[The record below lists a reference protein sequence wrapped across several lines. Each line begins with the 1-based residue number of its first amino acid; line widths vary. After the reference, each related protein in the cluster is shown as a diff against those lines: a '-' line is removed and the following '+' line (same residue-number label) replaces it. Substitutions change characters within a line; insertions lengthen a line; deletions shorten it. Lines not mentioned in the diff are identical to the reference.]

1 MAASPAFAATP
12 KVGAG
17 IVPATLDTSL
27 TAPANVTTIFTG
39 GTNGSKVEE
48 IVLQGIATTVAGI
61 VNLFMHDGTTYHLI
75 DQFLITAV
83 TSSTTAVAF
92 RLNRL
97 YQNLLLPSTS
107 HSLRVTCTIAGLQS
121 TIKVAAYGADY

>member
-1 MAASPAFAATP
+1 MAAAPSFAATP

-17 IVPATLDTSL
+17 IVPATLDVSL
-27 TAPANVTTIFTG
+27 TAPTNTTTIMTG
-39 GTNGSKVEE
+39 GASGSKVEE

-83 TSSTTAVAF
+83 TSSTLLVAF
-92 RLNRL
+92 RANRQ
-97 YQNLLLPSTS
+97 YQNLLLPTS
-107 HSLRVTCTIAGLQS
+107 SHTLRVTCTIAGLQS
-121 TIKVAAYGADY
+121 TIKVMAYGADY